1 MRAASRR
8 SSTHALWNPVDG
20 AGIPNRGLTC
30 EVTRSS
36 AIHSSNYYYE
46 QDECVTDGGLGNTVK
61 FRCERDTLVEAVT
74 TAQRAVAS
82 RTGVLPVLSGVRC
95 SVDERGLELVG
106 SDLELTVRVRATAEA
121 AETGVAVIPAR
132 LFSEVVRALEPGSVS
147 VEVTDDEARIASG
160 RSDFN
165 LRLLPADDFPRL
177 PDVSGTAVT
186 TDAAVLADAF
196 RQVVPAASRDD
207 ARPILT
213 GVLVAATDAG
223 LRLVATDSYRLAV
236 RDLPGVTMLGR
247 GQQVLVPAKGLGEVQ
262 RLLDGGE
269 LEVALSDR
277 DASFRIGSVE
287 VTTRLIEGDFP
298 NYEQLIPSDYPNRL
312 TVDRDVLADAVKRV
326 RLVGQGR
333 DSSPVRIRMT
343 PEGTELNAVAQEVG
357 EAHEA
362 IDAKFEGT
370 EAELTVAFN
379 PEFLLDGIQATVDSG
394 ELVLECLDPLKPAT
408 LRPSSGGEDFLYLL
422 MPVRIS

>member
-1 MRAASRR
+1 MR
-8 SSTHALWNPVDG
+8 
-20 AGIPNRGLTC
+20 
-30 EVTRSS
+30 
-36 AIHSSNYYYE
+36 
-46 QDECVTDGGLGNTVK
+46 
-61 FRCERDTLVEAVT
+61 FRCERDTLAEAVT
-74 TAQRAVAS
+74 TAQREVAS

-95 SVDERGLELVG
+95 LVDEDGLELVG
-106 SDLELTVRVRATAEA
+106 SDLELTVRVRATADTGEP
-121 AETGVAVIPAR
+121 GVAVIPAR
-132 LFSEVVRALEPGSVS
+132 LFSEVVRALEPGSIS
-147 VEVTDDEARIASG
+147 VDISDDEARIASG
-160 RSDFN
+160 RSDFT

-177 PDVSGTAVT
+177 PDVPGTAVT
-186 TDAAVLADAF
+186 TDASALAEAL

-213 GVLVAATDAG
+213 GVLLTATDAG

-236 RDLPGVTMLGR
+236 RDLPGVTMLGK

-269 LEVALSDR
+269 LDVCLSDR
-277 DASFRIGSVE
+277 DASFRVGSVE

-312 TVDRDVLADAVKRV
+312 TVDRDVLAEAVKRV

-343 PEGTELNAVAQEVG
+343 PEGTELNAMAQEVG

-370 EAELTVAFN
+370 ESELTVAFN
-379 PEFLLDGIQATVDSG
+379 PEFLLDGIQATAESG
-394 ELVLECLDPLKPAT
+394 EVVLECLDPLKPAT